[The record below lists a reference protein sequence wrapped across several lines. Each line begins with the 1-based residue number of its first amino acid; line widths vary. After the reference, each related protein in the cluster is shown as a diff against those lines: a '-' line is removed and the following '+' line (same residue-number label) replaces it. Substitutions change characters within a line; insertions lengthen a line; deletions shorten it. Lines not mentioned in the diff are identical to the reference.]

1 MNNKFEEIFI
11 EHCAPLLAG
20 IKISNLFSVKY
31 EDYNELYEKIIILN
45 QTLNKKDIYIRIIKK
60 FNSSNSFYLIFA
72 YRKTKLSER
81 ITEKLIKVFL
91 KDYGYSNCKSLN
103 DYLCILTEKLNSSE
117 AFPHEIGIFLGY
129 PLNDVI
135 IFIKEKGKNFV
146 SCGIWKTYS
155 NKNHYEKVFSIY
167 KRCKDLY
174 TQLYRKGHTIERL
187 ALAS

>member
-1 MNNKFEEIFI
+1 MNNNFEEIFI

-31 EDYNELYEKIIILN
+31 EYYAKLYKTIIMLN
-45 QTLNKKDIYIRIIKK
+45 KTLNKKDIFVSIIKK
-60 FNSSNSFYLIFA
+60 FNSSKSFYLIFA

-81 ITEKLIKVFL
+81 INEKLINIFL
-91 KDYGYSNCKSLN
+91 KDYGYSKCNNLN
-103 DYLCILTEKLNSSE
+103 DYLCILTEKLNSSDS
-117 AFPHEIGIFLGY
+117 FPHEIGIFLGY

-135 IFIKEKGKNFV
+135 SFIKEKGKNFV

-155 NKNHYEKVFSIY
+155 NENHYEKVFSIY
-167 KRCKDLY
+167 KRCKELY
-174 TQLYRKGHTIERL
+174 TELYRKGHTIERL

>member
-1 MNNKFEEIFI
+1 MNINFEEIFI

-20 IKISNLFSVKY
+20 IKTSNLFSVRY
-31 EDYNELYEKIIILN
+31 EDFNTLYKEIIILN
-45 QTLNKKDIYIRIIKK
+45 KMLNKKDIYIKIIKK
-60 FNSSNSFYLIFA
+60 CNCSNSFYLIFA

-81 ITEKLIKVFL
+81 LNEKLINIFL
-91 KDYGYSNCKSLN
+91 KDYGYSKCNNL
-103 DYLCILTEKLNSSE
+103 DEYLCVLTEKLNSSE
-117 AFPHEIGIFLGY
+117 KFPHEIGIFLGY

-135 IFIKEKGKNFV
+135 SFIKEKGKNFV

-167 KRCKDLY
+167 KKCKDVY
-174 TQLYRKGHTIERL
+174 TELYRKGHTIERL